1 MIHNANRGRAPARAL
16 ILSFAALVGSASA
29 VLAQATPPSD
39 ETLFRQRC
47 GSCHTVQ
54 AGVNRVGPSLHGV
67 MGRQAGVVAGYNYS
81 PALVDWGQSWSAA
94 NLERYLAGSRAA
106 VPGTKMN
113 IAPPPPAQRQA
124 IIRYL
129 QSQR

>member
-1 MIHNANRGRAPARAL
+1 MFPILRATVIGLA
-16 ILSFAALVGSASA
+16 ISASGGVA
-29 VLAQATPPSD
+29 FAQTPPNG

-54 AGVNRVGPSLHGV
+54 AGQNRMGPSL
-67 MGRQAGVVAGYNYS
+67 RGVVGRRAGAVEGYAYS
-81 PALVDWGQSWSAA
+81 PALRAWGQDWTAA
-94 NLERYLAGSRAA
+94 NLERYLAGTRAT

-113 IAPPPPAQRQA
+113 IAAPPAAQRAA